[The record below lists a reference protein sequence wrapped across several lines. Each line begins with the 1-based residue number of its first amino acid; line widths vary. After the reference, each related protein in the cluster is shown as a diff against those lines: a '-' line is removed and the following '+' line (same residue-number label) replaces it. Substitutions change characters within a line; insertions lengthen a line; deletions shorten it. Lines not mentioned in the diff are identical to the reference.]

1 MIPYPFKAQLGT
13 LHKIENESKTGIH
26 NNTFLKKKK
35 QKTPVFFSYEWG
47 IQVIR
52 RSNSKTHPP
61 KKVKDIAYEESSD
74 YTETISIYLR

>member
-1 MIPYPFKAQLGT
+1 MKAKQEFT
-13 LHKIENESKTGIH
+13 ITH
-26 NNTFLKKKK
+26 FFKKKK
-35 QKTPVFFSYEWG
+35 TKKPVFSYEWG
-47 IQVIR
+47 IQVIK